1 MPFDPTGKP
10 RLFLPNGTPVLL
22 RPLTPDDRE
31 RIVEAFHRLS
41 PESTYFR
48 FWTRFRDLNPD
59 FIDRLCAPEE
69 TDHITWIMVLPETD
83 SIPGAGG
90 ASFWRI
96 SSDPTAAEVSF
107 TVADEF
113 QGQGVGTTLL
123 AALWEHARFLGIQR
137 FVGHVLDSNF
147 VMRAWW
153 DSLGATATEI
163 QRGWEVTLL
172 LDEDLLPDSS
182 AAQKLKRWLA
192 FIRSASS

>member
-1 MPFDPTGKP
+1 MPFDASINRK
-10 RLFLPNGTPVLL
+10 LFLPDGTPVLL

-31 RIVEAFHRLS
+31 RIVEAFRRLS

-69 TDHITWIMVLPETD
+69 KDHITWILVLTETD

-96 SSDPTAAEVSF
+96 PSDPTSAEVSF

-113 QGQGVGTTLL
+113 QGQGVGTILL
-123 AALWEHARFLGIQR
+123 AVLWEHARSLGIRR
-137 FVGHVLDSNF
+137 FVGHVLDANF

-163 QRGWEVTLL
+163 QRGWEVTLF
-172 LDEDLLPDSS
+172 LDEDFLPASS
-182 AAQKLKRWLA
+182 AAQKLKHWLA
-192 FIRSASS
+192 FMRTT